1 MGDGNA
7 NVYCCLS
14 KTEMEILRLAKPY
27 LKVRDNETHT
37 ENAIEFALRL
47 LGIHTAER
55 AIIVPSL
62 ILHDVGWSEM
72 TKEAISRTC
81 RRDAE
86 KLLARPHEM
95 ESVKIAANILKDVR
109 YEPAKT
115 LEILEII
122 NGHDTRT
129 AALSIND
136 EIVKDSD
143 KLTRYAR
150 NFWFWTG
157 QIPMAPGEL
166 ADALEHN
173 IDQWFF
179 LEASKKM
186 ARAELTQRRIEI
198 AREA

>member
-1 MGDGNA
+1 MGDQNS
-7 NVYCCLS
+7 NVYCLS
-14 KTEMEILRLAKPY
+14 ETEIEILQLAKPY
-27 LKVRDNETHT
+27 LKVRDNEIHT
-37 ENAIEFALRL
+37 ENAIEFALRIL
-47 LGIHTAER
+47 RTHTAER
-55 AIIVPSL
+55 AIVVPSL

-81 RRDAE
+81 RPDAE